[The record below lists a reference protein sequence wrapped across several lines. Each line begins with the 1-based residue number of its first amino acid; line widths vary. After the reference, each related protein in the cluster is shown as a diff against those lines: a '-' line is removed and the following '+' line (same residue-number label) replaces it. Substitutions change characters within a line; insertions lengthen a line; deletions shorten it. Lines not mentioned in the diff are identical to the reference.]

1 MREIVTAES
10 NELPQVIAV
19 SDISSYDLW
28 VLWRATDRKFLPSQL
43 MKEDESLLS
52 DMIALDSAYEAI
64 RSKYGN
70 KNN

>member
-10 NELPQVIAV
+10 NELPPVIAV